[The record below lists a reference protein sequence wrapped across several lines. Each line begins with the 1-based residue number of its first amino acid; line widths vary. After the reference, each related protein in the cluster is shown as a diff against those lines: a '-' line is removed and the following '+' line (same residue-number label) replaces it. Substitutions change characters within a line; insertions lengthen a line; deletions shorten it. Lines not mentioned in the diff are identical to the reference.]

1 MGKNRGFTLI
11 ELMVT
16 IAILAII
23 ATLAAPAFSNMALAQ
38 NFNKSTQNLVAQLNQ
53 ARSTA
58 VLERRSVEV
67 KLNSSAADTASILN
81 WQPEGSAILK
91 TGSPTSITFLLSG
104 SVKNFDADI
113 KNKPF
118 VVCNKS
124 GGNKSKRIDISL
136 MGTVQITEGTTC

>member
-81 WQPEGSAILK
+81 WQPEGSAHRAPCLREALADAGAK
-91 TGSPTSITFLLSG
+91 SRPSARLQAVPKHGQNPDLQAEHR
-104 SVKNFDADI
+104 KN
-113 KNKPF
+113 
-118 VVCNKS
+118 S
-124 GGNKSKRIDISL
+124 R
-136 MGTVQITEGTTC
+136 